1 MSVNVLGIR
10 HHGVGSARQVLNM
23 LNTLK
28 PDCILIEGPPEITDM
43 LHYIGDQKLVPPV
56 SIMVYD
62 SDFPKTASFY
72 PFNQFSPEWVAIKFA
87 IQNDIPFRAID
98 LPANIYLHLKNNIE
112 EEIQIEIQKSLE
124 DEKSPIDEEFPE
136 KINNHDPMS
145 ELANCAGFSN
155 TEDWWDYFFEQQKDN
170 SAEDHFEA
178 VLTSISVLREKDDR
192 PDFFTAARE
201 MYMRQEIRKVQNEMY
216 ENIAVICGAWH
227 APALMDLDKKAKE
240 DQKLLKQLPKSKIKI
255 TCTWIPWTNERMAFH
270 SGYGA
275 GITSP
280 GWYEHLWNTDEDI
293 TIKWLVKVAS
303 VFRSK
308 DLDISSAHVI
318 EATRLSEALAA
329 LRNKRNP
336 TLTELNEA
344 TLSVMCMGDLL
355 LLNYINK
362 YLTVADKIGEVPDDI
377 PKVPLQEDFERTLK
391 SLMLQL
397 QPHVKQVDLDL
408 RKENDLQ
415 KSILFHRLEILEI
428 KWAMKTVSRSKGTFK
443 ESWVYEWSPELMV
456 ALVDKAFLGNTLEL
470 AATAQVHQ
478 KLNESDHI
486 SVIASYLDKVI
497 PAELFLLIDPMLEKI
512 HELSAISSDILDLMK
527 AIPPLA
533 EVGRYGNVRKSD
545 LQVIGL
551 IVENLISKVNIG
563 LVNAC
568 YGLDEEHSTK
578 LFELISMLNE
588 SIKLNSNKELI
599 DEWSLALEQC
609 LVKEQIHP
617 IIVGCTIRLLLDA
630 NKFTEGEADIHFSHA
645 LSTGNEPMDVAF
657 WLEGFLRGS
666 GMILLYDDRL
676 WNLVYNWI
684 EGLDKSQFDEQLPF
698 IRRSFSKFEFAERRQ
713 IGEKARKGIH
723 KVENLNRDENF
734 EFDPEK
740 GRMVLPVLMKI
751 MGVN

>member
-216 ENIAVICGAWH
+216 ENITVICGAWH

-318 EATRLSEALAA
+318 EATRLSRALAA

-377 PKVPLQEDFERTLK
+377 PKVPF
-391 SLMLQL
+391 
-397 QPHVKQVDLDL
+397 
-408 RKENDLQ
+408 RK
-415 KSILFHRLEILEI
+415 IL
-428 KWAMKTVSRSKGTFK
+428 
-443 ESWVYEWSPELMV
+443 
-456 ALVDKAFLGNTLEL
+456 
-470 AATAQVHQ
+470 
-478 KLNESDHI
+478 
-486 SVIASYLDKVI
+486 
-497 PAELFLLIDPMLEKI
+497 
-512 HELSAISSDILDLMK
+512 
-527 AIPPLA
+527 
-533 EVGRYGNVRKSD
+533 NVR
-545 LQVIGL
+545 
-551 IVENLISKVNIG
+551 
-563 LVNAC
+563 
-568 YGLDEEHSTK
+568 
-578 LFELISMLNE
+578 
-588 SIKLNSNKELI
+588 
-599 DEWSLALEQC
+599 
-609 LVKEQIHP
+609 
-617 IIVGCTIRLLLDA
+617 
-630 NKFTEGEADIHFSHA
+630 
-645 LSTGNEPMDVAF
+645 
-657 WLEGFLRGS
+657 
-666 GMILLYDDRL
+666 
-676 WNLVYNWI
+676 
-684 EGLDKSQFDEQLPF
+684 
-698 IRRSFSKFEFAERRQ
+698 
-713 IGEKARKGIH
+713 
-723 KVENLNRDENF
+723 
-734 EFDPEK
+734 
-740 GRMVLPVLMKI
+740 
-751 MGVN
+751 

>member
-10 HHGVGSARQVLNM
+10 HHGVGSARQVLKM
-23 LNTLK
+23 LHKLK
-28 PDCILIEGPPEITDM
+28 PDCILIEGPPEITEM
-43 LHYIGDQKLVPPV
+43 LHYIGNQQLIPPV

-87 IQNDIPFRAID
+87 IQHHIPFRAID

-112 EEIQIEIQKSLE
+112 EEIQTEMQKSLDE
-124 DEKSPIDEEFPE
+124 DEVLVEESPD
-136 KINNHDPMS
+136 KLYLNDPMS
-145 ELANCAGFSN
+145 ELASCAGFSN
-155 TEDWWDYFFEQQKDN
+155 TEDWWDYFFEQQN
-170 SAEDHFEA
+170 ETSAEDHFEA
-178 VLTSISVLREKDDR
+178 VFTSISALREKNDK

-201 MYMRQEIRKVQNEMY
+201 MYMRQEIRKAQNEMY

-227 APALMDLDKKAKE
+227 APALMDLDQKAKG
-240 DQKLLKQLPKSKIKI
+240 DDKMLKQLPKTKIKI

-280 GWYEHLWNTDEDI
+280 GWYEHLWNTDKDV
-293 TIKWLVKVAS
+293 TIKWLVKVAG

-329 LRNKRNP
+329 MRNKQHP

-344 TLSVMCMGDLL
+344 TLSVMCMGDLM

-362 YLTVADKIGEVPDDI
+362 YLTVADKIGKVPEDI

-391 SLMLQL
+391 SLRLQL
-397 QPHVKQVDLDL
+397 HPHEKLVDLDL
-408 RKENDLQ
+408 RKDSDLQ
-415 KSILFHRLEILEI
+415 KSILFHRLSILEI
-428 KWAMKTVSRSKGTFK
+428 RWANRTISRSKGTFK
-443 ESWVYEWSPELMV
+443 ESWTYEWSPELMV

-478 KLNESDHI
+478 KLNASNHI
-486 SVIASYLDKVI
+486 SVIAAYLDKVI

-512 HELSAISSDILDLMK
+512 HELSAISSDIVDLMK

-563 LVNAC
+563 LVNGC

-578 LFELISMLNE
+578 LFELISILND

-599 DEWSLALEQC
+599 DEWFVALEQC
-609 LVKEQIHP
+609 LVKDQIHP
-617 IIVGCTIRLLLDA
+617 IIVGCTTRLLLDA
-630 NKFTEGEADIHFSHA
+630 NKFSEVEADTHFAHA
-645 LSTGNEPMDVAF
+645 LSVGNEPMDVAF

-676 WNLVYNWI
+676 WNLVYNWV
-684 EGLDKSQFDEQLPF
+684 EGLNKSQFDDQLPF
-698 IRRSFSKFEFAERRQ
+698 LRRSFSKFEFAERRQ

-723 KVENLNRDENF
+723 LVENLKRDEDF
-734 EFDPEK
+734 EFDSEK
-740 GRMVLPVLMKI
+740 GRIVLPILMKI
-751 MGVN
+751 MGVK